1 MPVNK
6 PVVRGI
12 YGLALALL
20 LGGCGMFS
28 GGDKNRL
35 EPAPLPK
42 TEQSVAIKKLWS
54 VDTGDGVGGQYLKL
68 VPALGADAVYAA
80 DYDGKVGAWSLD
92 SGKRL
97 WRAKI
102 RENITGAVGYGGDS
116 VYVGTLKGGVYAF
129 DASTGEQSWKAEI
142 SSEVLAPPVG
152 DGVVVVA
159 KSTDGKLFG
168 LDATDGEKIWLYQ
181 RTVPTLSLR
190 GTSAPVIFQNVVL
203 SGFASGKLTA
213 NDLATGRILW
223 EISVA
228 YPSGRSEIDRLV
240 DVDARPLISNAVLYT
255 AAYQGQVN
263 AISLRTG
270 RKVWSRKVSTFED
283 MATDGRYLYIVDNE
297 SRVRA
302 LDMQTGQ
309 PVWTQDQLLGR
320 HLTGPAVIGRYIAV
334 VDYEGYVHLLAPSE
348 GKLVGRIKVGGSG
361 ALSTPVSDGERLF
374 LLTSK
379 GTLTALSL
387 K

>member
-1 MPVNK
+1 MSR
-6 PVVRGI
+6 VV

-28 GGDKNRL
+28 GGDKNQL

-42 TEQSVAIKKLWS
+42 IEQSVAIKKLWS

-213 NDLATGRILW
+213 NDLATGRVLW

-297 SRVRA
+297 SRIRA

-334 VDYEGYVHLLAPSE
+334 VDYEGYVHLLEPSE